1 MSRSH
6 DDGSQTIP
14 PLRTHGTSGEA
25 GSGPASTEGVTSSS
39 VHDERRALT
48 EKLMERVCEP
58 SNLNRAFKRVV
69 SNKGAPGIDG
79 MTVETLRTWIA
90 TNKEAFVASLQDG
103 SYMPQPVRAVEI
115 PKPSG
120 GTRELGIPTV
130 VDRLVQQAI
139 LQVLQPIFEPM
150 FSSSSFGF
158 RPGKSAH
165 GAIEQASRY
174 VEEGKRFVVD
184 MDLEKFFD
192 RVNHDI
198 LMSRL
203 ARTIGDKRLLRII
216 RRFLQ
221 AGLMRGGVVSSREEG
236 TPQGGP
242 LSPLLS
248 NVLLDDLDKELE
260 SRGHSF
266 CRYADDC
273 NVYVASSAAASRV
286 LSSITAWLSKTLR
299 LKVNVTKSAAA
310 PVEERKFLGY
320 RLLAD
325 GRPIVAPE
333 SLARLQKKIRDATKR
348 RTPRPVERLA
358 ADLAPLLREWGNYF
372 RLAYSRSVY
381 RHLDSW
387 IRRRLRAVRL
397 QQCKRVFTLKTYLVG
412 RGVPEHSAWALALS
426 GKGKWHLARTPQ
438 AHTALPTK
446 WFSSVGLISLE
457 QQHLSFKL

>member
-1 MSRSH
+1 M
-6 DDGSQTIP
+6 
-14 PLRTHGTSGEA
+14 
-25 GSGPASTEGVTSSS
+25 
-39 VHDERRALT
+39 
-48 EKLMERVCEP
+48 
-58 SNLNRAFKRVV
+58 
-69 SNKGAPGIDG
+69 
-79 MTVETLRTWIA
+79 
-90 TNKEAFVASLQDG
+90 
-103 SYMPQPVRAVEI
+103 
-115 PKPSG
+115 
-120 GTRELGIPTV
+120 
-130 VDRLVQQAI
+130 
-139 LQVLQPIFEPM
+139 
-150 FSSSSFGF
+150 
-158 RPGKSAH
+158 
-165 GAIEQASRY
+165 
-174 VEEGKRFVVD
+174 
-184 MDLEKFFD
+184 
-192 RVNHDI
+192 
-198 LMSRL
+198 
-203 ARTIGDKRLLRII
+203 
-216 RRFLQ
+216 
-221 AGLMRGGVVSSREEG
+221 
-236 TPQGGP
+236 
-242 LSPLLS
+242 S

-348 RTPRPVERLA
+348 RTPRPVARVA
-358 ADLAPLLREWGNYF
+358 ADLAPLLRGWGNYF

-387 IRRRLRAVRL
+387 IRLRLRAVRL

>member
-1 MSRSH
+1 MSRSQ

-25 GSGPASTEGVTSSS
+25 GSRPASTEGVTSSS
-39 VHDERRALT
+39 ARDEKRALT

-58 SNLNRAFKRVV
+58 SNLNRAFKRVI

-79 MTVETLRTWIA
+79 MTVETLRPWIS
-90 TNKEAFVASLQDG
+90 THKEAFVASLLDG
-103 SYMPQPVRAVEI
+103 SYLPQPVRAVEI

-174 VEEGKRFVVD
+174 IGEGKRFVVD

-192 RVNHDI
+192 CVNHDI

-221 AGLMRGGVVSSREEG
+221 AGLMRGGAVSLREEG

-286 LSSITAWLSKTLR
+286 LSSITAWLAKTLQ

-320 RLLAD
+320 RLLPD
-325 GRPIVAPE
+325 GRPVVAPE
-333 SLARLQKKIRDATKR
+333 SLVRLEKKIRDATKR
-348 RTPRPVERLA
+348 RTPRPVERVA
-358 ADLAPLLREWGNYF
+358 VELAPLLRGWGTYF
-372 RLAYSRSVY
+372 RLARNQDVY

-387 IRRRLRAVRL
+387 IRRRLRAIRL
-397 QQCKRVFTLKTYLVG
+397 QQCKRVYTLRTYLVS
-412 RGVPEHSAWALALS
+412 RGVPERSAWKVALS
-426 GKGKWHLARTPQ
+426 GKGKWHLSLTPQ
-438 AHTALPTK
+438 AHAAMPTK
-446 WFSSVGLISLE
+446 WFTSVGLISLE
-457 QQHLSFKL
+457 DQYLSLKL

>member
-1 MSRSH
+1 L
-6 DDGSQTIP
+6 D
-14 PLRTHGTSGEA
+14 
-25 GSGPASTEGVTSSS
+25 
-39 VHDERRALT
+39 
-48 EKLMERVCEP
+48 
-58 SNLNRAFKRVV
+58 
-69 SNKGAPGIDG
+69 
-79 MTVETLRTWIA
+79 
-90 TNKEAFVASLQDG
+90 TNKEAFVSSLLDG

-130 VDRLVQQAI
+130 IDRLVQQAI
-139 LQVLQPIFEPM
+139 LQTLQPIFEPT

-158 RPGKSAH
+158 RPGKSALD
-165 GAIEQASRY
+165 AIEQASRY
-174 VEEGKRFVVD
+174 VGEGKRFVVD
-184 MDLEKFFD
+184 VDLEKFFD

-203 ARTIGDKRLLRII
+203 SRSIGDLRLLRII

-221 AGLMRGGVVSSREEG
+221 AGLLRGGIVSAREEG

-260 SRGHSF
+260 SRGHCF

-273 NVYVASSAAASRV
+273 NVYVGSAAAASRV
-286 LSSITAWLSKTLR
+286 LASITTWLAKNLR
-299 LKVNVTKSAAA
+299 LAVNPWKSAAA

-320 RLLAD
+320 RVLGD
-325 GRPIVAPE
+325 GRPVVAPE
-333 SLARLQKKIRDATKR
+333 SLARFRKKIRDATKR
-348 RTPRPVERLA
+348 RTPRPVERVA
-358 ADLAPLLREWGNYF
+358 ADLAPLLRGWGCYF
-372 RLAYSRSVY
+372 RLAHSRGVY

-387 IRRRLRAVRL
+387 TRRRLRAIRF
-397 QQCKRVFTLKTYLVG
+397 QQCKRVYTLRTYLVG
-412 RGVPEHSAWALALS
+412 RGVPEHSAWAVALS

-438 AHTALPTK
+438 AHSAMPTK

-457 QQHLSFKL
+457 QQHLSFQL